1 MRFLRRRS
9 ALGCLA
15 LLAFAMQAVLA
26 LALTHAHTHRHAGFA
41 GGLETRAITYGA
53 CRSSAQHPCPLPVPH
68 DDDSN
73 CPICWS
79 VSLATSAVLQQ
90 PPVIAVQP
98 LQIDAPPP
106 ARVVAVVYGN
116 ETVHFQARAPPHL
129 SA

>member
-1 MRFLRRRS
+1 MRVFRGRHS
-9 ALGCLA
+9 LGCVA
-15 LLAFAMQAVLA
+15 LLAFAMQATLA

-53 CRSSAQHPCPLPVPH
+53 CRASAQRPCPLLVPH
-68 DDDSN
+68 DDDSK

-79 VSLATSAVLQQ
+79 VSLATSAVPQ
-90 PPVIAVQP
+90 PPPVVSFHPPQF
-98 LQIDAPPP
+98 DAPPP
-106 ARVVAVVYGN
+106 ARVVAVAYGN

>member
-1 MRFLRRRS
+1 MQFLRRRS
-9 ALGCLA
+9 AMGCLA
-15 LLAFAMQAVLA
+15 LLAFAMQAALA

-53 CRSSAQHPCPLPVPH
+53 CRSSAQHPCPLPVPN

-90 PPVIAVQP
+90 PPVVSFQP
-98 LQIDAPPP
+98 PQFDAPPP
-106 ARVVAVVYGN
+106 ARVVAVAYGN